1 MTCKMRKRH
10 DLSHAAPEMSYGAV
24 LLDIPFVCAAF
35 LVCGASG
42 LAAHL
47 GFTAGVEETML
58 LPMLASKL
66 LGGFLGVLLA
76 LLGTRGMYGSGN
88 GGNADKKTC

>member
-10 DLSHAAPEMSYGAV
+10 DRSHAVPEMSYDAV

-76 LLGTRGMYGSGN
+76 LLGTRGMYGSDE
-88 GGNADKKTC
+88 GGNSDRQPC

>member
-1 MTCKMRKRH
+1 M
-10 DLSHAAPEMSYGAV
+10 V
-24 LLDIPFVCAAF
+24 LATPLPGISVFRPFGAAF